1 MKRWFMLNECVTEP
15 VATIVTRRM
24 VSAWADSSTMLPPG
38 CTTIG
43 ALSSVGRWAGVPSAL
58 YR

>member
-1 MKRWFMLNECVTEP
+1 MLNECVTEP